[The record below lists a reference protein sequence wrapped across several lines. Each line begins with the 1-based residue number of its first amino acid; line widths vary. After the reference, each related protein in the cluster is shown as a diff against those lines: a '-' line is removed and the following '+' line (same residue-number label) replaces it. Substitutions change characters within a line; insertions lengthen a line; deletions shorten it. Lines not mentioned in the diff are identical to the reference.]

1 MVFVY
6 DRITYLN
13 VNMICQ
19 LQLVLV

>member
-13 VNMICQ
+13 VNTICQ
-19 LQLVLV
+19 LQLVLG